1 LKLFKRKDKK
11 TPDNRSFM
19 EKAWD
24 LQHRIEVKQKRV
36 GKGKYGRVLKMARKP
51 TNEEYSK
58 TSKITGA
65 GILLIGGLGFLIFLM
80 AKQVAPWIAEMLG
93 L

>member
-1 LKLFKRKDKK
+1 MKFFNKKDNVS
-11 TPDNRSFM
+11 DDRSFV

-24 LQHRIEVKQKRV
+24 LQHNIESRQKRI

-51 TNEEYSK
+51 TNEEFSK
-58 TSKITGA
+58 TTKITGL
-65 GILLIGGLGFLIFLM
+65 GIMLIGGLGFAIFLIREI
-80 AKQVAPWIAEMLG
+80 VAPWIADLLG

>member
-1 LKLFKRKDKK
+1 MKLFKRKEKK
-11 TPDNRSFM
+11 IPDDRSFM

-24 LQHRIEVKQKRV
+24 LQHNLETKQKRL

-51 TNEEYSK
+51 TNEEFSK
-58 TSKITGA
+58 TSKITGV
-65 GILLIGGLGFLIFLM
+65 GIILIGGLGFLIFLL
-80 AKQVAPWIAEMLG
+80 AKQFAPWLAELLG

>member
-1 LKLFKRKDKK
+1 MKIFKRKDN
-11 TPDNRSFM
+11 TIPDERSFM

-24 LQHRIEVKQKRV
+24 LQHRIEAKQKRV

-51 TNEEYSK
+51 TNDEYSK

-65 GILLIGGLGFLIFLM
+65 GILLIGGLGFLIFLLTN
-80 AKQVAPWIAEMLG
+80 QIAPWLAEILG

>member
-1 LKLFKRKDKK
+1 MILFKRKSKV
-11 TPDNRSFM
+11 PDDRSLI

-24 LQHRIEVKQKRV
+24 FQHRIEARQKRV

-51 TNEEYSK
+51 TNEEYAK

-65 GILLIGGLGFLIFLM
+65 GIILIGGLGFVIFLL
-80 AKQVAPWIAEMLG
+80 AKQVVPWIAGLLG